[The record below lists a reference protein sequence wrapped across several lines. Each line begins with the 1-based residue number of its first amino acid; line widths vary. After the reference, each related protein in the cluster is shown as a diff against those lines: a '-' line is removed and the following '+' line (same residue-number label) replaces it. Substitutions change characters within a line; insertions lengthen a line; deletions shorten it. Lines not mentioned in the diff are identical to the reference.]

1 MKTKLLLPIFIFS
14 FLIVSCKEDKKNKS
28 VSTTKN
34 ATETEVNRGINKV
47 DDKIFNDT
55 QNQDS
60 IAENLTETEQPYF
73 KTSIL
78 PAQKFT
84 INTLKDTVIK
94 GGNGTQII
102 IPVGAF
108 SDVNGNIITDN
119 ITIELKEALSMT
131 DMVMGG
137 LTTLSDW
144 KLLESDGMVY
154 INATLGSKQ
163 LYITKDKQIE
173 VSVPTKNRIQDM
185 QIFKGE
191 VNEKNNTI
199 NWVNPKDIAVEEEL
213 EIVEIFPVDE
223 LLLYKP
229 IKPEKDDGTG
239 NYLDIEVKGLLQG
252 NQGYYSKLKWKLVEN
267 KNPDYKFDIRERER
281 ISIKASEKNG
291 VYIITVAKG
300 EAVDEFKVKPVI
312 DAQYYEAAMKEYKKA
327 EKEYLAYVKSRE
339 AEAKAKKYIDS
350 YVFPLTELGWV
361 NCDIFYNDPNATEV
375 ALIATIQNNN
385 AINKGSNKYREGIYV
400 IFENRKIIIKGDKT
414 GRGRYVFGNIGGFAK
429 LRLPLGEKVK
439 FIAYGFDENDKL
451 SIGITKAKITKTLNV
466 NITLAETNKT
476 QLKKV
481 LDKNLSQ

>member
-173 VSVPTKNRIQDM
+173 VSVPTKNRIHDM

-252 NQGYYSKLKWKLVEN
+252 
-267 KNPDYKFDIRERER
+267 IRV
-281 ISIKASEKNG
+281 ITQSLNG
-291 VYIITVAKG
+291 
-300 EAVDEFKVKPVI
+300 
-312 DAQYYEAAMKEYKKA
+312 
-327 EKEYLAYVKSRE
+327 S
-339 AEAKAKKYIDS
+339 
-350 YVFPLTELGWV
+350 
-361 NCDIFYNDPNATEV
+361 
-375 ALIATIQNNN
+375 
-385 AINKGSNKYREGIYV
+385 
-400 IFENRKIIIKGDKT
+400 
-414 GRGRYVFGNIGGFAK
+414 
-429 LRLPLGEKVK
+429 
-439 FIAYGFDENDKL
+439 
-451 SIGITKAKITKTLNV
+451 
-466 NITLAETNKT
+466 
-476 QLKKV
+476 
-481 LDKNLSQ
+481 